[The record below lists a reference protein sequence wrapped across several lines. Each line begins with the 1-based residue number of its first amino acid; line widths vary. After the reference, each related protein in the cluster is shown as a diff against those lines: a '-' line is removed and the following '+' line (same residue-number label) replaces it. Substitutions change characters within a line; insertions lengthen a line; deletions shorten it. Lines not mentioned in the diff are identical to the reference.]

1 MGRRRGH
8 PYGDREVGRKC
19 GRWNTQRIDQEG
31 NKIWSMKKWKEG
43 REGGREGGRER
54 ERERERKV

>member
-1 MGRRRGH
+1 MHPTPGEIGGSRMFRGLVRWGGRRGH

-31 NKIWSMKKWKEG
+31 NKI
-43 REGGREGGRER
+43 
-54 ERERERKV
+54 